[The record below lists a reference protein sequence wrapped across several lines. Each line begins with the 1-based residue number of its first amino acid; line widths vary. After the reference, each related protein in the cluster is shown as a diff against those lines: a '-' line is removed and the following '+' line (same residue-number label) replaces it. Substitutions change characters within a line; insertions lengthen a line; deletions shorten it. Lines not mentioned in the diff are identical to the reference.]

1 MHLFG
6 LITCAFWAKYQVIQC
21 NSLSAF
27 LGTIFAA
34 ISLGV
39 FVSAYGLS
47 PSIHAFDDKPIQTS
61 AKPFSSEPFD
71 ASTLLSIDPEPFG
84 LELTA
89 ERLCRRVDELRAS
102 SRVEKLGDE
111 RLAEGSNGQF

>member
-27 LGTIFAA
+27 FGTIFAA

-102 SRVEKLGDE
+102 SKVEKLGDE